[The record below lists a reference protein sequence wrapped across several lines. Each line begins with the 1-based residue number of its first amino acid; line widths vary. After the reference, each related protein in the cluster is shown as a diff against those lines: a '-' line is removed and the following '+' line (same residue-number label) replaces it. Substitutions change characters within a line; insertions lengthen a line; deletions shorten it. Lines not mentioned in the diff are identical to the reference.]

1 MRFTTFKIF
10 LALFT
15 AVVSAQ
21 SSPFYIT
28 NPIQGSS
35 FKAGSIATITWL
47 NGTPGNATV
56 YVLTGNNPA
65 AMTIT
70 GIKFTI
76 NGQDGKYNWKVPTD
90 LLQNTTYSLMISY
103 STENGNTATA
113 YSSSFTVIGS
123 AGSAASQL
131 PVSSAVSNAS
141 SVIVSSTAIS
151 SSAPSTTIV
160 LTTSSSSSIPNT
172 SASTIGAS
180 STAAITQPATTT
192 PRPSSDTISR
202 HKASFTIINCMIALI
217 AYVLYM

>member
-1 MRFTTFKIF
+1 MKKR
-10 LALFT
+10 
-15 AVVSAQ
+15 
-21 SSPFYIT
+21 
-28 NPIQGSS
+28 
-35 FKAGSIATITWL
+35 TWL

-56 YVLTGNNPA
+56 YVLTGNNPT

-90 LLQNTTYSLMISY
+90 LPQNATYSLMISY
-103 STENGNTATA
+103 PTENGNTATA
-113 YSSSFTVIGS
+113 YSSSFTVTSS

-131 PVSSAVSNAS
+131 PASSAVSNAS

-151 SSAPSTTIV
+151 SSTPSTTIV
-160 LTTSSSSSIPNT
+160 LTAFSSSSIPNT
-172 SASTIGAS
+172 SASATGAS
-180 STAAITQPATTT
+180 SSAAITQPATTT

-202 HKASFTIINCMIALI
+202 HKASFTIIGCMIALI